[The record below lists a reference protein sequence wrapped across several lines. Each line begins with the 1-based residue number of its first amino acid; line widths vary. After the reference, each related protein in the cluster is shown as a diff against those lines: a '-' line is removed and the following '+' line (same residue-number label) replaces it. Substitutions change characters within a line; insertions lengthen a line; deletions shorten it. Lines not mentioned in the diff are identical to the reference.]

1 MPVDA
6 GPPPEIFRLAVEASP
21 SGMIAVNDDGAVIM
35 INGEI
40 ERLFGYGR
48 EELLGQPVD
57 ILLPDG
63 ARAKHAIQRS
73 GYMLRPGARRMGI
86 GREFLGRRKDG
97 GQFPIEIGLNSIR
110 IDGGVV
116 VLCAIVDISERKH
129 LQRLQDE
136 FVITVSHELRTPMTS
151 IAGSLGLL
159 IGGVGG
165 TLPVPAVRLIEIA
178 YNNCRRLVRLLND
191 ILDSKKLDS
200 SPADFNFQRCA
211 ARVLVERTI
220 ESNRGLADGYG
231 LRVRLDAATDTFD
244 VRVDPDRFVQVIT
257 NLLSNAFKF
266 SPSGQEVVVS
276 IETRGDNIHIAVRD
290 HGGGI
295 PAAFKPRVFERFA
308 QADTANGQQ
317 KSGTGLGLSIVRQ
330 IVAQMQGYVGFDDAP
345 GGGTVFYVDLPR
357 ADRLAQSGAGGAIAP
372 EPLRPN
378 I

>member
-1 MPVDA
+1 
-6 GPPPEIFRLAVEASP
+6 
-21 SGMIAVNDDGAVIM
+21 MIAVSGDGTIIM

-40 ERLFGYGR
+40 ERLFGYAR
-48 EELLGQPVD
+48 EELLGRPVD
-57 ILLPDG
+57 ILLPDEV
-63 ARAKHAIQRS
+63 RAKHATQRS

-86 GREFLGRRKDG
+86 GREFHGRRKDG

-110 IDGGVV
+110 INGGVV

-136 FVITVSHELRTPMTS
+136 FVITVSHDLRTPMTS

-159 IGGVGG
+159 IGGAGG
-165 TLPVPAVRLIEIA
+165 TLPAAAVRLIEIA

-191 ILDSKKLDS
+191 ILDSKKLES
-200 SPADFNFQRCA
+200 GRADFNFQRCA
-211 ARVLVERTI
+211 ARVLVEETI

-231 LRVRLDAATDTFD
+231 LRVRLDAAAETFD
-244 VRVDPDRFVQVIT
+244 VRVDPDHFVQVIT
-257 NLLSNAFKF
+257 NLLSNEFKF
-266 SPSGQEVVVS
+266 SRVGQEVVVS
-276 IETRGDNIHIAVRD
+276 IETRGDNVHIAVRD

-317 KSGTGLGLSIVRQ
+317 RSGTGLGLSIVRQ
-330 IVAQMQGYVGFDDAP
+330 IVGHMEGDVGFDDAP

-357 ADRLAQSGAGGAIAP
+357 ADRLAQSGAGGTIAP
-372 EPLRPN
+372 EPLRPS

>member
-1 MPVDA
+1 VPVDA
-6 GPPPEIFRLAVEASP
+6 GPTPEIFRLAVEASP
-21 SGMIAVNDDGAVIM
+21 SGMIAVNGDGAIIM

-40 ERLFGYGR
+40 ERLFGYAR
-48 EELLGQPVD
+48 EELLGRPVD
-57 ILLPDG
+57 ILLPDEV
-63 ARAKHAIQRS
+63 RAKHAVQRS

-136 FVITVSHELRTPMTS
+136 FVVTVSHELRTPMTS

-165 TLPVPAVRLIEIA
+165 TLPAAAVRLAEIA
-178 YNNCRRLVRLLND
+178 YTNCSRLVRLLND
-191 ILDSKKLDS
+191 ILDSKKLES
-200 SPADFNFQRCA
+200 GPADFNFQRCA

-220 ESNRGLADGYG
+220 ESNRRLADGDG
-231 LRVRLDAATDTFD
+231 LRVRLDAAEETFD

-257 NLLSNAFKF
+257 YLLSNAFKF
-266 SPSGQEVVVS
+266 SPAGQEVVVS
-276 IETRGDNIHIAVRD
+276 IDARGNNIHIAVRD

-295 PAAFKPRVFERFA
+295 LAAFKPRVFEKFA
-308 QADTANGQQ
+308 QADSANGQQ
-317 KSGTGLGLSIVRQ
+317 RSGTGLGLSIVQQ
-330 IVAQMQGYVGFDDAP
+330 IVGHMQGDVGFDDAP

-357 ADRLAQSGAGGAIAP
+357 ADRLAQSSAGGAIAP
-372 EPLRPN
+372 QPPRPN